1 MSPTFKTGSINLYTM
16 KKKFFLFILPLFLV
30 LYSGCSDN
38 SSSEDNTTYDH
49 SKPSSILSME
59 PDSGGYGDEVIF
71 TGKNLGND
79 TSQIK
84 IFFNHKLAKVISS
97 DGIHALAFV
106 PRLPGNDCKIKL
118 VMGKDSKDTSYC
130 KGDFSYRKNYQLAYI
145 AGQLGSTS
153 DTTTT
158 GTLTGTTFANL
169 EFLTCDSLGGLYI
182 NCEGAQNSA
191 MVYLDEEQGFTKL
204 IGNGQAYSG
213 GSAGSTMAPYV
224 EKSTGTVYY
233 CGQNH
238 GWVYIVDPSN
248 SFNVGLKKLN
258 TPNEYYRA
266 VGYRPLPSGT
276 MPDDFFSWLYNYT
289 GPGDGWLYSLTYAGG
304 FYRFKPDNRVYDIIS
319 TRVRYFNVDNYILA
333 DPYDKTKIYCS
344 LLQKNIIACIDLTK
358 DPSDPNFETLVCGQE
373 NSAGY
378 QDGHISIAKLNRP
391 RQIVITKDEETGDK
405 IMYIADSGNHCIRK
419 FDMDTKM
426 VTTIAGNPEKSGY
439 STGSP
444 KKSLMNQ
451 PFGLCLAPDGSLY
464 ISDYGNKVI
473 LKLQFL

>member
-1 MSPTFKTGSINLYTM
+1 M
-16 KKKFFLFILPLFLV
+16 KKIFFLFVLSLTLV
-30 LYSGCSDN
+30 FYTDCSN
-38 SSSEDNTTYDH
+38 NVSSENTTYDS

-59 PDSGGYGDEVIF
+59 PDSGGYGDEVIC
-71 TGKNLGND
+71 TGENLGRD

-97 DGIHALAFV
+97 DGTHALAFV
-106 PRLPGNDCKIKL
+106 PKLPGNDCKIKL
-118 VMGKDSKDTSYC
+118 VMGKDSKDTSIC
-130 KGDFSYRKNYQLAYI
+130 KSDFSYIKKYQLTYI
-145 AGQLGSTS
+145 AGELGSTS
-153 DTTTT
+153 STTTT
-158 GTLTGTTFANL
+158 GTLTQTSFANL
-169 EFLTCDSLGGLYI
+169 EFLSCDSAGGLYI

-191 MVYLDEEQGFTKL
+191 MVYLNEEQGFTKL
-204 IGNGQAYSG
+204 IGNGQSYSN
-213 GSAGSTMAPYV
+213 AGSTMAPFIDR
-224 EKSTGTVYY
+224 STGMVYY

-248 SFNVGLKKLN
+248 GFNVQLKKLN
-258 TPNEYYRA
+258 VPNENYIA
-266 VGYRPLPSGT
+266 AGYRPLPSGT
-276 MPDDFFSWLYNYT
+276 MPDDFFSWLYNYA

-304 FYRFKPDNRVYDIIS
+304 FYRFKPNERVYDIIS

-358 DPSDPNFETLVCGQE
+358 DPSDPDFETLVCGQE

-419 FDMDTKM
+419 FDMNTKM

-444 KKSLMNQ
+444 EKSLMNE
-451 PFGLCLAPDGSLY
+451 PFGLCLTPDGDLY
-464 ISDYGNKVI
+464 ISDRGNSII